1 MKILNFGSINK
12 DLVYNVE
19 DFVKPGETIS
29 SRDYGLYLGGKGLNQ
44 SVAISKSGSEV
55 YHAGCINKSDHSI
68 ISDLKKWG
76 VNTDYINKIDE
87 ATGHAII
94 QINQDGEN
102 SIIIHGGANN
112 CVEKDQIDKVLSNFN
127 EGDYILLQNEI
138 NSVNEIIEKAHKKGL
153 RIFFNPAPYSS
164 AVNNY
169 SIEKVNTLIYNETEG
184 QRLSGKKDDNQ
195 IIKTLSNKYPNT
207 RQILTLGER
216 GSIYSFDKNTIKVKA
231 ESVKTIDST
240 AAGDTYIG
248 YYISSLSK
256 KISVEQSMKIASQAA
271 SIATTIVGGANS
283 IPEIN

>member
-12 DLVYNVE
+12 DLVYKVE

-153 RIFFNPAPYSS
+153 RIFFNPAPYSIS
-164 AVNNY
+164 VNNY

-184 QRLSGKKDDNQ
+184 QRLSGEKDYKE

-207 RQILTLGER
+207 RQILTLGKK

-248 YYISSLSK
+248 YYVSSLSK
-256 KISVEQSMKIASQAA
+256 KISVEESMKIASKAA

-283 IPEIN
+283 IPKIN

>member
-112 CVEKDQIDKVLSNFN
+112 CVEKDQIDMVLSNFN

-184 QRLSGKKDDNQ
+184 QRLSGKKDYNQ

-207 RQILTLGER
+207 RQILTLGKR

-256 KISVEQSMKIASQAA
+256 KISVKQSMKIASQAA

>member
-19 DFVKPGETIS
+19 NFVKPGETIS
-29 SRDYGLYLGGKGLNQ
+29 SKNYGLYLGGKGLNQ

-55 YHAGCINKSDHSI
+55 YHAGCINKSDKNI

-76 VNTDYINKIDE
+76 VNTDYINKINE

-94 QINQDGEN
+94 QINNHGEN

-112 CVEKDQIDKVLSNFN
+112 CIKSDQIDKILSDFN
-127 EGDYILLQNEI
+127 QGDYILLQNEI
-138 NSVNEIIEKAHKKGL
+138 NNINEIIEKAHKKGL
-153 RIFFNPAPYSS
+153 IIFFNPAPYSS
-164 AVNNY
+164 DVNNY

-184 QRLSGKKDDNQ
+184 QNLSGEKDDFKIVNA
-195 IIKTLSNKYPNT
+195 LSKKYPNT

-216 GSIYSFDKNTIKVKA
+216 GSIYYFDKNTITVKA
-231 ESVKTIDST
+231 ETAKTVDTT

-248 YYISSLSK
+248 YYLSCVSK
-256 KISVEQSMKIASQAA
+256 NMSVENSMKLASRAA
-271 SIATTIVGGANS
+271 SITTTVLGGANS

>member
-29 SRDYGLYLGGKGLNQ
+29 SRDYGVFLGGKGLNQ

-55 YHAGCINKSDHSI
+55 YHAGCVNKSDNSI

-76 VNTDYINKIDE
+76 VNTDYINKINE

-94 QINQDGEN
+94 QIDRDGEN

-112 CVEKDQIDKVLSNFN
+112 CVGENQIDEVLSNFN

-138 NSVNEIIEKAHKKGL
+138 NNVNEIINKAHKKGL
-153 RIFFNPAPYSS
+153 IIFFNPAPYSIQI
-164 AVNNY
+164 NNY
-169 SIEKVNTLIYNETEG
+169 SLEKVNTLICNETEG
-184 QRLSGKKDDNQ
+184 QGLSGRTDEME
-195 IIKTLSNKYPNT
+195 IIDTLSNKYPNT
-207 RQILTLGER
+207 RHILTLGEK
-216 GSIYSFDKNTIKVKA
+216 GSIYSFDNKTIKVKA
-231 ESVKTIDST
+231 EAVKTIDTT

-248 YYISSLSK
+248 YYISRISK
-256 KISVEQSMKIASQAA
+256 GISIEKSMKTASRAA
-271 SIATTIVGGANS
+271 AIATTTVGGAIS
-283 IPEIN
+283 IPKIN

>member
-55 YHAGCINKSDHSI
+55 YHAGCINKSDQSI

-76 VNTDYINKIDE
+76 VNTDYINKINE

-94 QINQDGEN
+94 QINRDGEN

>member
-29 SRDYGLYLGGKGLNQ
+29 SRDHGLYLGGKGLNQ

-55 YHAGCINKSDHSI
+55 YHAGCINKSDQSI

-112 CVEKDQIDKVLSNFN
+112 CVEKDQIDMVLSNFN

-153 RIFFNPAPYSS
+153 RIFFNPAPYSIS
-164 AVNNY
+164 VNNY

-184 QRLSGKKDDNQ
+184 QRLSGEKDYKE

-207 RQILTLGER
+207 RQILTLGKR

-248 YYISSLSK
+248 YYVSSISK
-256 KISVEQSMKIASQAA
+256 KISVEESMKIASKAA

-283 IPEIN
+283 IPKIN

>member
-29 SRDYGLYLGGKGLNQ
+29 SRDHGLYLGGKGLNQ

-55 YHAGCINKSDHSI
+55 YHAGCINKSDQSI

-112 CVEKDQIDKVLSNFN
+112 CVEKDQIDMVLSNFN

-164 AVNNY
+164 SVNNY

-184 QRLSGKKDDNQ
+184 QRLSGEKDYKE

-207 RQILTLGER
+207 RQILTLGKR

-248 YYISSLSK
+248 YYVSSISK
-256 KISVEQSMKIASQAA
+256 KISVEESMKIASKAA

>member
-153 RIFFNPAPYSS
+153 RIFFNPAPYSIS
-164 AVNNY
+164 VNNY

-184 QRLSGKKDDNQ
+184 QRLSGEKDYKE

-207 RQILTLGER
+207 RQILTLGKR

-248 YYISSLSK
+248 YYVSSLSK
-256 KISVEQSMKIASQAA
+256 KISVEESMKIASKAA

-283 IPEIN
+283 IPKIN

>member
-112 CVEKDQIDKVLSNFN
+112 CVEKDQIDMVLSNFN

-184 QRLSGKKDDNQ
+184 QRLSGKKDYNQ

-256 KISVEQSMKIASQAA
+256 KISVKQSMKIASQAA

>member
-55 YHAGCINKSDHSI
+55 YHAGCINKSDQSI

-76 VNTDYINKIDE
+76 VNTDYINKINE

-94 QINQDGEN
+94 QINRDGEN

-256 KISVEQSMKIASQAA
+256 KISVEQSMKIASKAA

-283 IPEIN
+283 IPEKN

>member
-112 CVEKDQIDKVLSNFN
+112 CVEKDQIDMVLSNFN

-184 QRLSGKKDDNQ
+184 QRLSGKKDYNQ

-256 KISVEQSMKIASQAA
+256 KVSVKQSMKIASQAA

>member
-68 ISDLKKWG
+68 ISNLKKWG

-112 CVEKDQIDKVLSNFN
+112 CVEKDQIDMVLSNFN

-184 QRLSGKKDDNQ
+184 QRLSGKKDYNQ

-256 KISVEQSMKIASQAA
+256 KISVKQSMKIASQAA

>member
-12 DLVYNVE
+12 DLVYKVE

-55 YHAGCINKSDHSI
+55 YHAGCINKSDQNI

-76 VNTDYINKIDE
+76 VNTDYINQINE

-94 QINQDGEN
+94 QIDRNGEN

-112 CVEKDQIDKVLSNFN
+112 CIESNQIDKVLSNFN

-153 RIFFNPAPYSS
+153 IIFFNPAPYSND
-164 AVNNY
+164 VNNY
-169 SIEKVNTLIYNETEG
+169 SLEKVNTLIYNETEG
-184 QRLSGKKDDNQ
+184 QRLSGKKDALE
-195 IIKTLSNKYPNT
+195 IINILSNKYPNT
-207 RQILTLGER
+207 RHILTLGER
-216 GSIYSFDKNTIKVKA
+216 GSIYYYDNNTIKIEA
-231 ESVKTIDST
+231 ESANTIDTT

-248 YYISSLSK
+248 YYISSICK
-256 KISVEQSMKIASQAA
+256 KISVKKSMKIASKAA
-271 SIATTIVGGANS
+271 AISTTIIGGAKS

>member
-55 YHAGCINKSDHSI
+55 YHAGCINKSDQSI

-76 VNTDYINKIDE
+76 VNTDYINKINE

-94 QINQDGEN
+94 QINRDGEN

-112 CVEKDQIDKVLSNFN
+112 CVEKDQIDMVLSNFN

-256 KISVEQSMKIASQAA
+256 KISVEQSMKIASKAA

-283 IPEIN
+283 IPEKN

>member
-55 YHAGCINKSDHSI
+55 YHAGCINKSDQSI

-76 VNTDYINKIDE
+76 VNTDYINKINE

-94 QINQDGEN
+94 QINRDGEN

-164 AVNNY
+164 SVNNY

-184 QRLSGKKDDNQ
+184 QRLSGKKDDNE

-248 YYISSLSK
+248 YYISSLCK
-256 KISVEQSMKIASQAA
+256 KISVEESMKIASKAA

>member
-112 CVEKDQIDKVLSNFN
+112 CVEKDQIDMVLSNFN

-184 QRLSGKKDDNQ
+184 QRLSGKKDDNE

>member
-12 DLVYNVE
+12 DLVYKVE

-29 SRDYGLYLGGKGLNQ
+29 SKDYGLYLGGKGLNQ

-55 YHAGCINKSDHSI
+55 YHAGCVNKSDHSI

-76 VNTDYINKIDE
+76 VNTEYINKIDE

-94 QINQDGEN
+94 QINHNGEN

-112 CVEKDQIDKVLSNFN
+112 CVEGNQIDKVLSNFN

-138 NSVNEIIEKAHKKGL
+138 NNVNEIIEKAHNKGL
-153 RIFFNPAPYSS
+153 IIFFNPAPYSIQI
-164 AVNNY
+164 NNY
-169 SIEKVNTLIYNETEG
+169 SLEKVNTLIYNETEG
-184 QRLSGKKDDNQ
+184 KGLSHKTDEMK
-195 IIKTLSNKYPNT
+195 IIDTLSNKYPNT
-207 RQILTLGER
+207 RHILTLGER
-216 GSIYSFDKNTIKVKA
+216 GSIYSFNNKTIKIKA
-231 ESVKTIDST
+231 EVVKTVDTT

-248 YYISSLSK
+248 YYISNISK
-256 KISVEQSMKIASQAA
+256 GVSIEKSMKNASKAA
-271 SIATTIVGGANS
+271 AIATTTVGGAKS

>member
-12 DLVYNVE
+12 DLVYKVE

-112 CVEKDQIDKVLSNFN
+112 CVEKDQIDMVLSNFN

-184 QRLSGKKDDNQ
+184 QRLSGKKDYNQ

-256 KISVEQSMKIASQAA
+256 KISVKQSMKIASQAA